1 MNYKPKEKEEVN
13 VLIKNKEEKITEDKQ
28 EEPLLKVDIKGEV
41 KKPGIYSM
49 PSLSRVIDVIEKAGG
64 LTSNADTTVINL
76 SKKINDEMVIIIYSN
91 AQVKDF
97 AKTKEQ
103 EQKIQQ
109 SCIQVEQN
117 ALKNDACITDEAE
130 SLVKISINNA
140 AKELL
145 QTLPGIGE
153 SKAKDIIDYREQN
166 GPFASIEELKNVSGI
181 GESLFAKIKDHITT

>member
-1 MNYKPKEKEEVN
+1 MNYKPKEKEVVN
-13 VLIKNKEEKITEDKQ
+13 VLIKNKEENIEDDKQ
-28 EEPLLKVDIKGEV
+28 EVLLKVDIKGEV

-64 LTSNADTTVINL
+64 LTNNANTTVINL

-97 AKTKEQ
+97 VKTKEQ

-166 GPFASIEELKNVSGI
+166 GPFASIEDLKNVTGI

>member
-1 MNYKPKEKEEVN
+1 
-13 VLIKNKEEKITEDKQ
+13 
-28 EEPLLKVDIKGEV
+28 
-41 KKPGIYSM
+41 M

-117 ALKNDACITDEAE
+117 SLKNDACITDEAE